1 MIQEHYLPR
10 MQNFS
15 SKLNFATDAWTS
27 PNNKAYVALTVHLE
41 CDGKALSSLLNI
53 VEVARSHSGINL
65 AIVLADVL
73 QTFGIEKKV

>member
-1 MIQEHYLPR
+1 

-15 SKLNFATDAWTS
+15 GKLNFATNMWTS
-27 PNNKAYVALTVHLE
+27 PNHKAYVALTVHLE
-41 CDGKALSSLLNI
+41 HDGKALSLLLDI

-65 AIVLADVL
+65 VIVLADVL